1 MFEGEGVYVWGA
13 DTMYAVK
20 SPFNDIGV
28 RRLLS
33 MLHAVVRI
41 NQLPAVFEPNDDILR
56 QNQRESLDFVLQP
69 IKAGRGL
76 DWYKVICD
84 ESNNPPEV
92 EANGDLLIDVFLD
105 PARYTKRIHICAT
118 VPRVGEIEFA
128 LQLIDK
134 QAA

>member
-1 MFEGEGVYVWGA
+1 M
-13 DTMYAVK
+13 
-20 SPFNDIGV
+20 
-28 RRLLS
+28 LS
-33 MLHAVVRI
+33 
-41 NQLPAVFEPNDDILR
+41 
-56 QNQRESLDFVLQP
+56 P

-76 DWYKVICD
+76 DWYAIVCD
-84 ESNNPPEV
+84 ETNNPPEV

-105 PARYTKRIHICAT
+105 PTRYTKRIHICAT